1 MEVLPQLRCKDE
13 CRIVGRKE
21 IRMTKTITLVLD
33 YHAGNVLEYLKD
45 KYHTDYAHIIVDALN
60 AYYAEDIKEL
70 ELEWKEE

>member
-1 MEVLPQLRCKDE
+1 MN
-13 CRIVGRKE
+13 
-21 IRMTKTITLVLD
+21 KTITLVLD

-70 ELEWKEE
+70 ELERKEEQ